1 MPWSDDSAS
10 TLPST
15 PEEYIRLPSCVTLKH
30 LADLPDIWEIICA
43 NLSGDAMYRLAQ
55 TPDVRAATMLTPAF
69 MMLAGCDYDGNLVP
83 WRDTANT
90 LTPKAVKRSPTRATL
105 ISKRAYRG
113 AAAFFDEAPATLR
126 SQRVYR
132 GAAAFFDEAPVG
144 CGPYKSVAFTRSHDH
159 TYPRPHVSLQHGRTL
174 TRSHVHIVLMFK
186 RSHVRTITRIHAHTF
201 TLSHVHTF
209 TRSLAHT
216 CLQHVHVRTV
226 TRGTFSALL
235 LRDI

>member
-159 TYPRPHVSLQHGRTL
+159 TYPRPHVFTTARSHVNTFTCSHCSHVQTFTRSHDHTY
-174 TRSHVHIVLMFK
+174 TRSHVYTFA
-186 RSHVRTITRIHAHTF
+186 RSHV
-201 TLSHVHTF
+201 
-209 TRSLAHT
+209 HT